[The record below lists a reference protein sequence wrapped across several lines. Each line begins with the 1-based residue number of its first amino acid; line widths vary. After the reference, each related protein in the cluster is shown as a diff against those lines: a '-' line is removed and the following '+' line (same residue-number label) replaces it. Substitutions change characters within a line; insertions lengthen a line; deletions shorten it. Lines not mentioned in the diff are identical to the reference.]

1 MKARIKL
8 LIQCDT
14 YKGVINTLARG
25 RSQNEIGLIQL
36 KAGLPGEKNPK
47 VAKLMKVRKIVAF
60 LPAQMLEKALR
71 LQFEQCSQPGDCGRS
86 GEMGGKHQST
96 TFPKLSILSFAVFL
110 KSHFG

>member
-1 MKARIKL
+1 MRY
-8 LIQCDT
+8 IQGRHKYSGSRSRLERDRT
-14 YKGVINTLARG
+14 YPTES
-25 RSQNEIGLIQL
+25 RSAWE
-36 KAGLPGEKNPK
+36 EKNPK
-47 VAKLMKVRKIVAF
+47 FMKEQKIVAF

-96 TFPKLSILSFAVFL
+96 TFSKLSILSFAVFL